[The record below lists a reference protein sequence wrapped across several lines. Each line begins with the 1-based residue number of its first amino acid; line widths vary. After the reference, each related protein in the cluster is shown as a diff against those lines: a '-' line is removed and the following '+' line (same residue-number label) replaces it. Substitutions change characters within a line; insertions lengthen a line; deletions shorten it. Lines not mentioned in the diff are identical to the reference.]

1 MDVEE
6 VDTGHR
12 QPSITIWI
20 WNLICLHKPGHVP
33 WHPLDTDWEEPCAPS
48 VCRISPT
55 SWLSPNLPRRLLE
68 KLRTDRAMLST
79 ARHGLAPNPSML
91 CVTKQALALQ
101 FHASFLNH
109 WMSCGSIISRLLPSY
124 EHAQVQIVSFRPPSR
139 DLGMTRQSRIYLH
152 RCLAKLLPPCWIFA
166 VFL

>member
-1 MDVEE
+1 M
-6 VDTGHR
+6 R
-12 QPSITIWI
+12 S
-20 WNLICLHKPGHVP
+20 ICLPHQPYLLAVS
-33 WHPLDTDWEEPCAPS
+33 EPTQETAG
-48 VCRISPT
+48 
-55 SWLSPNLPRRLLE
+55 

-101 FHASFLNH
+101 FHASFLNR

-152 RCLAKLLPPCWIFA
+152 RCLAKLLPPC
-166 VFL
+166 